1 MAVVALGLDLVQID
15 RLAEMLERRGDRLLE
30 RLFTDAERAYCDRRK
45 RRATH
50 YAGRFA
56 VKEAVMKALGTG
68 WAQGV
73 RWRDIEVVRQ
83 PGRAPELAL
92 HGASARIA
100 RESSEK
106 ATRPTARIGR
116 LFRNSRHWWS
126 VRSIGAAPP
135 EPSSAGSQPAESPR
149 RQARLSRQASVAA
162 RPRMGTA
169 LR

>member
-100 RESSEK
+100 RE
-106 ATRPTARIGR
+106 RGIARIHITITHDAG
-116 LFRNSRHWWS
+116 L
-126 VRSIGAAPP
+126 AA
-135 EPSSAGSQPAESPR
+135 AVAVAESEPGP
-149 RQARLSRQASVAA
+149 VAG
-162 RPRMGTA
+162 PGVP
-169 LR
+169 